1 MNKPQLYEEYKK
13 INRLLSTAQ
22 ERQRMLEL
30 FNNIQG
36 TENTRMRN
44 EIKEL
49 KEKIEYNMNKGQKMG
64 QEAGLTLLQM
74 NEKLKEEMEKYKKES
89 EDGVKVMD
97 IASRKYNDKISD
109 LEEYIEKRE
118 EDMEKLE
125 VENEKL
131 KEEIEELNKKKS
143 IKWSREYAMPL
154 ITQLKEENEK
164 LKEKIESMKCSW
176 GGDK

>member
-1 MNKPQLYEEYKK
+1 MNKPQLYEAYKEV
-13 INRLLSTAQ
+13 S
-22 ERQRMLEL
+22 ERNKVLQL
-30 FNNIQG
+30 FNNVLEV
-36 TENTRMRN
+36 EN
-44 EIKEL
+44 EQLK

-74 NEKLKEEMEKYKKES
+74 NEKLKEEMEKYKKQS

-109 LEEYIEKRE
+109 LEEYIDKRE

-154 ITQLKEENEK
+154 ITQLKEENEQ
-164 LKEKIESMKCSW
+164 LKQEHSKFNET
-176 GGDK
+176 